1 MLVAIGIAQVNNI
14 NFKQEK
20 NMEKTTLKSYD
31 KNVAKQKRIKELQ
44 ENIVLYTCELRR
56 FKEELIK
63 LQNQEVA

>member
-1 MLVAIGIAQVNNI
+1 
-14 NFKQEK
+14 
-20 NMEKTTLKSYD
+20 MEKTTLKSYD

>member
-1 MLVAIGIAQVNNI
+1 M
-14 NFKQEK
+14 K
-20 NMEKTTLKSYD
+20 KTTLKPYD

-63 LQNQEVA
+63 LQNQGVA

>member
-1 MLVAIGIAQVNNI
+1 MHIYKKEI
-14 NFKQEK
+14 
-20 NMEKTTLKSYD
+20 NMEKTTLKPYD